1 MSYTETH
8 QIKLKEI
15 KANDLEEWA
24 KNKCKE
30 INPELKSLS
39 DSIESTWL
47 DVYCYDIDN
56 RDQDYMILNG
66 KLYKVIEHIDLSHDD
81 VNIVNVNDDGI
92 IEIITSFYN
101 GGCGL
106 NEALEYNLEKL
117 KKK

>member
-15 KANDLEEWA
+15 KVNDLEEWV
-24 KNKCKE
+24 KNRCQE
-30 INPELKSLS
+30 YRPELK
-39 DSIESTWL
+39 DPADEGEDTWF
-47 DVYCYDIDN
+47 DVYYYYIVDIDQN
-56 RDQDYMILNG
+56 YMILNG